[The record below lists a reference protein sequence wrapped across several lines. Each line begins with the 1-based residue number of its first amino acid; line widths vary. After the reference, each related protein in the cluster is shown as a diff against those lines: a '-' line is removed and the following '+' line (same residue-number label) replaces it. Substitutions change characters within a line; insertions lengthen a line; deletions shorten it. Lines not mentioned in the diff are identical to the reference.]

1 MSGPKDGRKR
11 CALYPWRLTTLRWSR
26 TPEKIMIETL
36 VAIFEALPYLLQG
49 AVATCGIV
57 MGAMAI
63 GLVMGIQMAVV
74 QVYGPLWARRM
85 VNLYVWFFRGVPIL
99 VLLFLFYFGLF
110 ALLGLNLSAFAASTL
125 VLGMT
130 TAAYQ
135 SQIFRGAILSL
146 PQGQLKA
153 ARALG
158 MSDFSAISSIILPQ
172 ALRLSIPGWSN
183 EYSIILKDSA
193 LAFVLG
199 TSEIMARSHFVAS
212 RTYHHLP
219 LYVTAGV
226 LYFILTWIGVKFL
239 LKLEKKVRIPGYAA

>member
-1 MSGPKDGRKR
+1 MN
-11 CALYPWRLTTLRWSR
+11 
-26 TPEKIMIETL
+26 ETL
-36 VAIFEALPYLLQG
+36 FAILEALPYLLQG
-49 AVATCGIV
+49 ALVTIGIV
-57 MGAMAI
+57 IGAM
-63 GLVMGIQMAVV
+63 GLGLIMGVHMAAG
-74 QVYGPLWARRM
+74 QVYGNRAVRRI
-85 VNLYVWFFRGVPIL
+85 VGLYVWFFRGVPIL

-110 ALLGLNLSAFAASTL
+110 ALIGLNLSAFSASVL

-135 SQIFRGAILSL
+135 SQIFRGAIQSL

-158 MSDFSAISSIILPQ
+158 MSDLTAIITVILPQ

-219 LYVTAGV
+219 LYMTAGC
-226 LYFILTWIGVKFL
+226 LYFILTWIGVQAL
-239 LKLEKKVRIPGYAA
+239 LKLENKVRIPGYTR

>member
-1 MSGPKDGRKR
+1 MLDS
-11 CALYPWRLTTLRWSR
+11 
-26 TPEKIMIETL
+26 IN
-36 VAIFEALPYLLQG
+36 AIIDALPYLLEGALVTIG
-49 AVATCGIV
+49 AVV
-57 MGAMAI
+57 GAMGL
-63 GLVMGIQMAVV
+63 GLVLGVVMAVA
-74 QVYGPLWARRM
+74 QVYGNRFIQR
-85 VNLYVWFFRGVPIL
+85 VVGFYVWFFRGVPVL

-110 ALLGLNLSAFAASTL
+110 SLLNLNLSAFSSVTL

-135 SQIFRGAILSL
+135 SQIFRGAIQSL

-158 MSDFSAISSIILPQ
+158 MSDAKAIRCIILPQ

-199 TSEIMARSHFVAS
+199 TSEIMARTHFVAS
-212 RTYHHLP
+212 RTYKHLE
-219 LYVTAGV
+219 LYLTAGL
-226 LYFILTWIGVKFL
+226 LYFILTWIGVRFL
-239 LKLEKKVRIPGYAA
+239 LKLENKVRIPGYTHQ

>member
-1 MSGPKDGRKR
+1 MHNTFSVI
-11 CALYPWRLTTLRWSR
+11 L
-26 TPEKIMIETL
+26 
-36 VAIFEALPYLLQG
+36 EALPYLLKG
-49 AVATCGIV
+49 ALVTSGIV
-57 MGAMAI
+57 IGAMGI
-63 GLVMGIQMAVV
+63 GLVLGIHMAVG
-74 QVYGPLWARRM
+74 QVYGSRFVRWL
-85 VNLYVWFFRGVPIL
+85 VKLYVWFFRGVPVL

-110 ALLGLNLSAFAASTL
+110 TLAGLNLSAFAASTL

-146 PQGQLKA
+146 PKGQLQA

-158 MSDFSAISSIILPQ
+158 MSDIKAIINIILPQ
-172 ALRLSIPGWSN
+172 ALRFSIPGWSN

-212 RTYHHLP
+212 RTYQELP
-219 LYVTAGV
+219 LYITAGC
-226 LYFILTWIGVKFL
+226 LYFILTWLGVRAL
-239 LKLEKKVRIPGYAA
+239 LKLEAKVHIPGYSH